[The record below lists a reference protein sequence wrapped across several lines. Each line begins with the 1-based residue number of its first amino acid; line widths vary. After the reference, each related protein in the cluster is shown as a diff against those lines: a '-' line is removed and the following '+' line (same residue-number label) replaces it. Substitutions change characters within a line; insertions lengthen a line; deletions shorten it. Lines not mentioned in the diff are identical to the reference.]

1 MINQDIIAQDL
12 FYKIRGRFPSLEMGD
27 GESMPTFESNQG
39 RFFDFDAIF
48 DDVNLGRVSI
58 SINEPGRLK
67 LYFNRNIVEDKDSI
81 VSKKWYDFLKE
92 MRKFAMKRLMSFDT
106 RDIGKTNLTK
116 RDYSVLAQKESIMS
130 ESAMFGTSRT
140 SYKPLEKTK
149 LIIIHTDPVDDT
161 IPGARSRHI
170 KSLFVQNQDGERFK
184 YPFIHKLGAE
194 CMLRHVANGG
204 LPYDD
209 IGKAIVEMSKAIAQ
223 LASFKRYVGNH
234 DLMNTDTNHIVDRAN
249 EKLMSL
255 KDAMRRLTKQHH
267 YDEFK
272 NTFVAPVA
280 PEIDA
285 VTMEDYKNKFTV
297 KSFQE
302 NIAEVFPLLHSIMQE
317 QNELNLEDVVSE
329 QQVEEEIAE
338 NSVVSPEDQFN
349 EWATDVV
356 ESGLEISEDN
366 LDQASAGP
374 QVKYLGGNEFQVT
387 ADNLTYTAVA
397 DVVRDGTEYDDP
409 VSWID
414 VDLVDAQGQAV
425 ENPVL
430 ADEIEEIL
438 NNQFAEQ
445 AMAYQGERDI
455 EAGDAAYDAYKDSQ
469 YEGID
474 AMHNE
479 ELNSV
484 LKLAG
489 LPEGKNDGNLA
500 NNAKPYDQ
508 VTRGDVIAGRL
519 GKDENGGKDEPV
531 NEYGGEDQT
540 QEEKRLAMEYLQKV
554 SRAIKSGEVQP
565 EEIEAEFFD
574 TLPMLGV
581 SDEKTF
587 TAWQRITSTDTK
599 PKREPMSD
607 RDIDAELK
615 STNNDEEDDDAFL
628 NKLRGQARSGSIKA
642 DDTGFGA
649 ENESVED
656 IEQDEKHYVA
666 EKDKSE
672 SGLPE
677 EIEEF
682 IHGFYDANNGVF
694 PLGVE
699 GVLTKTLKEFEIED
713 NSEEEEAIATHIQ
726 SMNTGGAGEVR
737 REREDA
743 FEDIRKLAGLTT
755 LNEAKKKTKDWD
767 NDGKKETS
775 EEEHAGVVDNAIKAS
790 KAKNESAELD
800 DIRALSGL
808 KEAKEA
814 KPDFSDIDD
823 DNNETETAKKAA
835 KDAEMKESSEKKCNH
850 TPKGKKCPVHGIDEC
865 MGKPIATVE
874 SKKDAE
880 DYTVN
885 GKKVSKAVYDAEMK
899 KAGKKKK

>member
-67 LYFNRNIVEDKDSI
+67 LYFNRNILEDKDSI
-81 VSKKWYDFLKE
+81 ISKKWYDFLKE

-116 RDYSVLAQKESIMS
+116 RDYGVLAQKESIMS

-149 LIIIHTDPVDDT
+149 LIIIHTNPVDDSV
-161 IPGARSRHI
+161 PGARSRHI

-234 DLMNTDTNHIVDRAN
+234 DLMNSDTNHIVDRAN

-255 KDAMRRLTKQHH
+255 KDVMRRLTKQHH

-272 NTFVAPVA
+272 NSFVPVSTG

-285 VTMEDYKNKFTV
+285 ITMEDYKNKFTV

-302 NIAEVFPLLHSIMQE
+302 NIADVFPLLHSIMQE
-317 QNELNLEDVVSE
+317 NNELKLEDLVSE
-329 QQVEEEIAE
+329 QQVDEELDE
-338 NSVVSPEDQFN
+338 NIVVAPEDQFN
-349 EWATDVV
+349 EWADDVV
-356 ESGLEISEDN
+356 ENALDIGVNEDN
-366 LDQASAGP
+366 LDHASGGP
-374 QVKYLGGNEFQVT
+374 QVEYMGGNQFQVVADGQTYTVT
-387 ADNLTYTAVA
+387 ADTA
-397 DVVRDGTEYDDP
+397 RDGREYDDP
-409 VSWID
+409 VQWVD
-414 VDLVDAQGQAV
+414 VEITDAQGQPV
-425 ENPVL
+425 ENPVM
-430 ADEIEEIL
+430 ADEVEEIL
-438 NNQFAEQ
+438 NNQFGEQ
-445 AMAYQGERDI
+445 AMEHQSDRDI
-455 EAGDAAYDAYKDSQ
+455 DAGDAAYDSYRDSQ
-469 YEGID
+469 YEGIET
-474 AMHNE
+474 MQNE
-479 ELNSV
+479 ELSSV

-489 LPEGKNDGNLA
+489 LPESNDGNLA
-500 NNAKPYDQ
+500 NNAKPYDK

-519 GKDENGGKDEPV
+519 GKDEMGGKEEKV

-540 QEEKRLAMEYLQKV
+540 QEEKRHAMEYLQNV
-554 SRAIKSGEVQP
+554 ARAIKSGEVQP

-587 TAWQRITSTDTK
+587 AAWDRITGGAKEK
-599 PKREPMSD
+599 PQRAPMSD
-607 RDIDAELK
+607 KEIDAEIGNTD
-615 STNNDEEDDDAFL
+615 SGEDDDAAFL
-628 NKLRGQARSGSIKA
+628 ARLRGQAKSGSIKT
-642 DDTGFGA
+642 DNTGFGA
-649 ENESVED
+649 ENEGIENQVGAPAED
-656 IEQDEKHYVA
+656 IEQDEKNYVA
-666 EKDKSE
+666 EKDKQE
-672 SGLPE
+672 SNLPP

-682 IHGFYDANNGVF
+682 IEGFFDAENDVF

-699 GVLTKTLKEFEIED
+699 GVLTKTIKEFEITAG
-713 NSEEEEAIATHIQ
+713 SEEANEIEEFLI
-726 SMNTGGAGEVR
+726 SKNTGGEMR

-743 FEDIRKLAGLTT
+743 FEDIRKLAGLKA
-755 LNEAKKKTKDWD
+755 LVEGKKKGDGNLANNAKPYDKVTRGDVIAGRLGKDEEG
-767 NDGKKETS
+767 GK
-775 EEEHAGVVDNAIKAS
+775 
-790 KAKNESAELD
+790 KAKNESNELD

-808 KEAKEA
+808 KEAKKDDSKEDYCDACDRPESKCKCDDHDHVKEA
-814 KPDFSDIDD
+814 KED
-823 DNNETETAKKAA
+823 
-835 KDAEMKESSEKKCNH
+835 KKCNH

-880 DYTVN
+880 ME
-885 GKKVSKAVYDAEMK
+885 KAN
-899 KAGKKKK
+899 KKKK